1 MMASRYLEGIFSL
14 PLLSSD
20 NDDSPLYTLE
30 IPPEILVLSF
40 AAFFVRKQPEIAKK
54 TAKADVEMH
63 KSPHFNPFAPL

>member
-1 MMASRYLEGIFSL
+1 LSL

-40 AAFFVRKQPEIAKK
+40 AAQLMSKPPVIAEK
-54 TAKADVEMH
+54 TAKAGHETERLLH
-63 KSPHFNPFAPL
+63 KSPHFNHFAPL